1 MCSTKT
7 NRSPN
12 QLILIFSFMDK
23 VNLSIVR
30 QSFAAVVWTHKIH
43 MKCVDLLEN
52 RNDKLKVWN
61 IVLVSLV
68 LIFTILQVRYPSC
81 EWIYM
86 LSLTLTISEF
96 ILLVVTLTFNYWELA
111 NRHKNTAESL
121 LTIRDKYLCL
131 IGDIINDKH
140 INIEERRDSIK
151 EVLDIVYKFAPQQVE
166 WAYWMATKSLGID
179 PNNQT
184 WDYTYSDDEIDRFLT
199 PDLRSSNY

>member
-96 ILLVVTLTFNYWELA
+96 ILLVVTLTFNY
-111 NRHKNTAESL
+111 
-121 LTIRDKYLCL
+121 
-131 IGDIINDKH
+131 
-140 INIEERRDSIK
+140 
-151 EVLDIVYKFAPQQVE
+151 
-166 WAYWMATKSLGID
+166 
-179 PNNQT
+179 
-184 WDYTYSDDEIDRFLT
+184 
-199 PDLRSSNY
+199 